1 MKIRQLYF
9 DSPESTSSGAY
20 SNNNEGSMAIAITS
34 NTGST
39 PLYAPTQAQSAS
51 SQEKSSVGATAKAGS
66 VTVSR
71 LVQQLRDAESRTRAR
86 NSPPGRKELGA
97 RAETIVDRIAGET
110 WAANRA
116 NHDAERPKSDD
127 PQAWAL
133 AKQATDFSHGIGA
146 NPFKGMSREQLDAIA
161 YDDSGK
167 FTVNERHAAWRE
179 AFDQEQAWRVRVIVQ
194 GDLEYQRTGKQNDFF
209 AEVLKHY
216 KGLPAIEQAQY
227 PDDYASKLQYW
238 ISLDFNFHT
247 NQAEGGGTS
256 YKSVVETLLAQ
267 GPHARNGA
275 KIAAS
280 ATQDTPAAH

>member
-1 MKIRQLYF
+1 
-9 DSPESTSSGAY
+9 
-20 SNNNEGSMAIAITS
+20 MAISISS
-34 NTGST
+34 NTSST
-39 PLYAPTQAQSAS
+39 PLYTQQTQAQPAS
-51 SQEKSSVGATAKAGS
+51 SLDKSSVESSVDAMTKSGS
-66 VTVSR
+66 MTVSWR
-71 LVQQLRDAESRTRAR
+71 AQQLNDAASRARTR
-86 NSPPGRKELGA
+86 NSTLSRQALGA
-97 RAETIVDRIAGET
+97 RAETIVDQIAGRS

-116 NHDAERPKSDD
+116 KHDAEFPKSDH
-127 PQAWAL
+127 PHAL
-133 AKQATDFSHGIGA
+133 ALARQATDFSHGIGT

-161 YDDSGK
+161 YDDSGS
-167 FTVNERHAAWRE
+167 FTVNERQAAWHE
-179 AFDQEQAWRVRVIVQ
+179 AYDQEQAWRVRVIAE

-247 NQAEGGGTS
+247 NQAEGSRTS
-256 YKSVVETLLAQ
+256 YKSVVETLLEQ

-280 ATQDTPAAH
+280 ATQDTQAAH

>member
-1 MKIRQLYF
+1 MKIHQRDF

-34 NTGST
+34 NTSST
-39 PLYAPTQAQSAS
+39 PLYTQTQAQPAS
-51 SQEKSSVGATAKAGS
+51 SQEKSPVSTATKAGS
-66 VTVSR
+66 VTVSW
-71 LVQQLRDAESRTRAR
+71 LAQQLSDAESRAQAR
-86 NSPPGRKELGA
+86 NSTLSRKELGELA
-97 RAETIVDRIAGET
+97 RTIDDRIAGDT

-116 NHDAERPKSDD
+116 KHDAELPKSDD
-127 PQAWAL
+127 PQALAL
-133 AKQATDFSHGIGA
+133 AKQATDFSHGIGT

-161 YDDSGK
+161 YDDGGS
-167 FTVNERHAAWRE
+167 FTVNERQAAWHE
-179 AFDQEQAWRVRVIVQ
+179 AYDQEQAWRVRVIAE
-194 GDLEYQRTGKQNDFF
+194 GNLEYQRTGKQNDFF

-247 NQAEGGGTS
+247 NQAEGSGTS
-256 YKSVVETLLAQ
+256 YKSVVEMLLEQ

-280 ATQDTPAAH
+280 ATQDTPAAR